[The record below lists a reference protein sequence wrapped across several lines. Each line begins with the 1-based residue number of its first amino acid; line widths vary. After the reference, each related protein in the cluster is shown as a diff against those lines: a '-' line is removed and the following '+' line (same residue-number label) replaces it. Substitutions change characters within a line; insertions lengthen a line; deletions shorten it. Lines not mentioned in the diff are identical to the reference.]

1 MKLGKILAVLLAGM
15 MILSTFAIVTASA
28 ESEVTN
34 NNPYSVAA
42 MELDELY
49 AYDGNDLGSTYTPE
63 ATTFKVWSPTSEAV
77 TLKLYA
83 TGSDTEE
90 GAADLGSH
98 EMTLDETTG
107 VWSVTVEG
115 DLLNIYYTYEVST
128 VALVTGT
135 KKTSEVCDIYAKAV
149 GVNGNRAMVVDL
161 DSTDPEGWEND
172 EYVLVD
178 EQTDAIIWEVVVR
191 DFSNHE
197 SSGVSEANRGK
208 FLAFTESGTTVNG
221 EGNIATCVDY
231 LKELGVTHVQ
241 INPFYDFASIQ
252 EDKSLDNQ
260 YNWGYD
266 PKNYNVPE
274 GSYSSNPYDGN
285 VRITECKQMIQALHD
300 AGIGVIMDVVY
311 NHTYASDT
319 SFFQLTVPNYYYRF
333 NANGGWSAGSGCGN
347 DTASERAMFRKF
359 MIDSCRYW
367 VEEYHVDGFRFD
379 LMGLHDAETMNLI
392 RADLDTINPDL
403 IMYGEGWNMTS
414 TFDPVTCAGTATVG
428 CSQRNTTVVD
438 SRIGMFN
445 DQIRDALKGN
455 VFSNTATGYLQ
466 GSKTSYEG
474 ISYGVRAN
482 TVGKGGTWS
491 PQTPE
496 QCVTYV
502 SCHDN
507 HTLYDRLVA
516 STRGEDAD
524 YRVRYADLIEMN
536 KLSASII
543 LTSQGTSFFVAGE
556 ELARSKDGDHNSYSS
571 PVSVNEIDWNLAVS
585 NADLVSYYRGLID
598 IRKNFAPFTDATGK
612 YADKYTFAKSIS
624 GVESALVYVVDN
636 DVEGQWDKVAVI
648 ANSMIKESQD
658 IELPDLGVDE
668 WVIIADE
675 NSAGVS
681 EIRTVKGNTI
691 TVAPSAAIIAVDK
704 ASFDAVGLESDD
716 SKVTVKHVNAKNNQV
731 ITTQTITGA
740 IGAGYETAQDSSLS
754 LEYELDRV
762 EGNPK
767 GIFTQDDQVVTYY
780 YNYYVAPALKNNDI
794 TGDGKVNIKDATAVQ
809 KHLAKIDVL
818 SDALVAL
825 ADYDY
830 NGKVN
835 VKDATAL
842 QKHIANF
849 NISIGTVVTNFYT
862 INDKGDKVS
871 IAPSV
876 EKQYKVGTDY
886 KTEAVAVELYSL
898 SDKLPEN
905 AEGVVAVGT
914 TTVDYIYDYTATG
927 IKVHAAHLDAEKTW
941 VPYLWAWDPVA
952 GINAF
957 GSWPGAAMM
966 DNGDGWF
973 TIDAALPEGS
983 EYGVII
989 SANGSP
995 QSADMMGNTAEE
1007 IWIIIDDYNIVD
1019 KTEFITIYTEQ
1030 PDLDALRAEA
1040 VPAE

>member
-1 MKLGKILAVLLAGM
+1 MKLRKILSILLAVM
-15 MILSTFAIVTASA
+15 MVLSTLSLLSVSA
-28 ESEVTN
+28 ESEVAN

-49 AYDGNDLGSTYTPE
+49 AYDGDDLGSTYTPE
-63 ATTFKVWSPTSEAV
+63 ATTFKVWSPTAEKV
-77 TLKLYA
+77 VLNLYA
-83 TGSDTEE
+83 TGSDEE
-90 GAADLGSH
+90 DGAADLGSY

-115 DLLNIYYTYEVST
+115 DLLNVYYTYEVST
-128 VALVTGT
+128 VALVTGV
-135 KKTSEVCDIYAKAV
+135 KKTNEVCDIYAQAV

-172 EYVLVD
+172 KLVLVD
-178 EQTDAIIWEVVVR
+178 EQTDAIVWEVVVR

-208 FLAFTESGTTVNG
+208 FLAFTEKGTTVNG
-221 EGNIATCVDY
+221 EGNISTCVDY

-241 INPFYDFASIQ
+241 INPFYDFASIK
-252 EDKSLDNQ
+252 EDQDLANQ

-285 VRITECKQMIQALHD
+285 VRIRECKQMIQALHE

-311 NHTYASDT
+311 NHTYASET
-319 SFFQLTVPNYYYRF
+319 SFFQMTVPNYYYRF
-333 NANGGWSAGSGCGN
+333 NAQGGWSAGSGCGN

-359 MIDSCRYW
+359 MIDSYRYW

-392 RADLDTINPDL
+392 REDLDTIDEDI
-403 IMYGEGWNMTS
+403 IMYGEGWNMSS
-414 TFDPVTCAGTATVG
+414 TFDPVTCAGTKTLGA
-428 CSQRNTTVVD
+428 SQTNAASVD

-455 VFSNTATGYLQ
+455 VFSNTATGFLQ
-466 GSKTSYEG
+466 GSKSCYEG
-474 ISYGVRAN
+474 IAYGVRAN
-482 TVGKGGTWS
+482 TFGKGGTWT

-536 KLSASII
+536 KMSAAII

-571 PVSVNEIDWNLAVS
+571 PVEVNEIDWNLAVS

-598 IRKNFAPFTDATGK
+598 IRKNFAPFTDATGNYSSNYK
-612 YADKYTFAKSIS
+612 FATSLS
-624 GVESALVYVVDN
+624 SVESYIAYIVDN
-636 DVEGQWDKVAVI
+636 DVEGQWDKVAVM
-648 ANSMIKESQD
+648 ANSLVNESQVVS
-658 IELPDLGVDE
+658 LPDVGVSE
-668 WVIIADE
+668 WVVIADE

-681 EIRTVKGNTI
+681 EIMVVTDNQFEL
-691 TVAPSAAIIAVDK
+691 APSSAMIAVDK
-704 ASFDAVGLESDD
+704 ASFDAIALESTD
-716 SKVTVKHVNAKNNQV
+716 SKVTVKHVDAKTNEV
-731 ITTQTITGA
+731 LTTQTITGE
-740 IGAGYETAQDSSLS
+740 IGKGYETALDSSLS

-762 EGNPK
+762 EGEAK
-767 GIFTQDDQVVTYY
+767 GTFTEEDQTVTYY
-780 YNYYVAPALKNNDI
+780 YNYYVAPSFKNNDV
-794 TGDGKVNIKDATAVQ
+794 TGDGKINIKDATAIQ
-809 KHLAKIDVL
+809 KHLAKVEIL
-818 SDALVAL
+818 TDAQVAL

-830 NGKVN
+830 TGKVN

-842 QKHIANF
+842 QKHLANF
-849 NISIGTVVTNFYT
+849 KISIGTVITNFYAY
-862 INDKGDKVS
+862 NESGDKVTV
-871 IAPSV
+871 APSV
-876 EKQYKVGTDY
+876 EKKYKVGSDY
-886 KTEAVAVELYSL
+886 KTESIAIELYEL
-898 SDKLPEN
+898 KETPAN

-914 TTVDYIYDYTATG
+914 TNVDYIYNYAASG
-927 IKVHAAHLDAEKTW
+927 IKVHAIHLNPEETW
-941 VPYLWAWDPVA
+941 VPSLWAWDPVS
-952 GINAF
+952 GTNAF
-957 GSWPGAAMM
+957 STWPGVAMM
-966 DNGDGWF
+966 EEGDGWF
-973 TIDAALPEGS
+973 SIDAALPEGCT
-983 EYGVII
+983 YGII
-989 SANGSP
+989 INAGGSP
-995 QSADMMGNTAEE
+995 QTADMLGNTAEE
-1007 IWIIIDDYNIVD
+1007 IWVVIDDYNIAD
-1019 KTEFITIYTEQ
+1019 KTEFVTIYTEK
-1030 PDLDALRAEA
+1030 PDMDALRAEVVA
-1040 VPAE
+1040 

>member
-1 MKLGKILAVLLAGM
+1 MKLRKILAVLLAVM
-15 MILSTFAIVTASA
+15 MVLSTCAIVTASA

-49 AYDGNDLGSTYTPE
+49 AYDGDDLGSTYTPE

-90 GAADLGSH
+90 GAADLGEY

-107 VWSVTVEG
+107 VWSVTVDG
-115 DLLNIYYTYEVST
+115 DLLNVYYTYVIDT
-128 VALVTGT
+128 VALVTGA
-135 KKTSEVCDIYAKAV
+135 KKTNEVCDIYAKAV

-172 EYVLVD
+172 KFVLVD

-208 FLAFTESGTTVNG
+208 FLAFTETGTTVNG

-274 GSYSSNPYDGN
+274 GSYSSNPFDGN

-311 NHTYASDT
+311 NHTYASET
-319 SFFQLTVPNYYYRF
+319 SFFQMSVPNYYYRF
-333 NANGGWSAGSGCGN
+333 NAQGGWSQGSGCGN

-359 MIDSCRYW
+359 MLDSCRYW

-392 RADLDTINPDL
+392 REDLDTINPDI
-403 IMYGEGWNMTS
+403 IMYGEGWNMS
-414 TFDPVTCAGTATVG
+414 SSFDPVTCAGTATLG
-428 CSQRNTTVVD
+428 ASQVNADVVD

-455 VFSNTATGYLQ
+455 VFSNTGTGFLQ
-466 GSKTSYEG
+466 GSKASYEG
-474 ISYGVRAN
+474 VAYGVRAN
-482 TVGKGGTWS
+482 TVGKGGTWT

-496 QCVTYV
+496 QCITYV

-516 STRGEDAD
+516 STRGEDAE

-536 KLSASII
+536 KMSATII
-543 LTSQGTSFFVAGE
+543 LSSQGTSFFVAGE

-571 PVSVNEIDWNLAVS
+571 PVEVNEIDWNLAVS

-598 IRKNFAPFTDATGK
+598 IRKNFAPFTDGTGK
-612 YADKYTFAKSIS
+612 YASAYTFATSLS
-624 GVESALVYVVDN
+624 SVESYLAYVVDN
-636 DVEGQWDKVAVI
+636 DVEGEWDKVAVMT
-648 ANSMIKESQD
+648 NSKTQEAQ
-658 IELPDLGVDE
+658 EVTLPDVGIDE

-675 NSAGVS
+675 NSAGVG
-681 EIRTVKGNTI
+681 EITTVKGNTF
-691 TVAPSAAIIAVDK
+691 TVAPSGSIIAVDK

-716 SKVTVKHVNAKNNQV
+716 SKVTVKHVNAKTNEV

-740 IGAGYETAQDSSLS
+740 IGSGFETAQDSSLS

-762 EGNPK
+762 EGDAK
-767 GIFTQDDQVVTYY
+767 GVFTEEDQVVTYY
-780 YNYYVAPALKNNDI
+780 YNYYVAPSFKENDVN
-794 TGDGKVNIKDATAVQ
+794 GDGRVSISDATAIQKYLAKMTDFTDEQVAMADYDYNGEVSVKDVTAVQ
-809 KHLAKIDVL
+809 KHLA
-818 SDALVAL
+818 
-825 ADYDY
+825 
-830 NGKVN
+830 
-835 VKDATAL
+835 
-842 QKHIANF
+842 NF
-849 NISIGTVVTNFYT
+849 SISIGTVITNFYA
-862 INDKGDKVS
+862 INEKGDKVS

-876 EKQYKVGTDY
+876 EKQLKVGTEY
-886 KTEAVAVELYSL
+886 KTEAVAVELYTV
-898 SDKLPEN
+898 SDQLPEN
-905 AEGVVAVGT
+905 AEGIVAVGT
-914 TTVDYIYDYTATG
+914 TTVNYIYDYSASG
-927 IKVHAAHLDAEKTW
+927 IKVHAIHLDPEATW
-941 VPYLWAWDPVA
+941 TPNLWAWDPVS
-952 GINAF
+952 GTNAF
-957 GSWPGAAMM
+957 ASWPGVPMLA
-966 DNGDGWF
+966 DGDGWYS
-973 TIDAALPEGS
+973 IDAALPEGCA
-983 EYGVII
+983 YGII
-989 SANGSP
+989 INAGGSP
-995 QSADMMGNTAEE
+995 QTADMLNNTAEE
-1007 IWIIIDDYNIVD
+1007 IWIVIDDYNIID
-1019 KTEFITIYTEQ
+1019 KGEFITIYTEK
-1030 PDLDALRAEA
+1030 PDIDALRAE
-1040 VPAE
+1040 VVVE

>member
-1 MKLGKILAVLLAGM
+1 MKLRKILAVLLAVM
-15 MILSTFAIVTASA
+15 MVLSTFAIVTASA

-49 AYDGNDLGSTYTPE
+49 AYDGDDLGSTYTPE

-77 TLKLYA
+77 NLKLYA
-83 TGSDTEE
+83 TGSDAEE
-90 GAADLGSH
+90 GAEDLGTY

-107 VWSVTVEG
+107 VWSVVVEG
-115 DLLNIYYTYEVST
+115 DLLNVYYTYEVSS

-172 EYVLVD
+172 QYVLVD

-208 FLAFTESGTTVNG
+208 FLAFTELGTTVNG

-252 EDKSLDNQ
+252 EDKSLEHQ

-274 GSYSSNPYDGN
+274 GSYSSDPFNGN
-285 VRITECKQMIQALHD
+285 VRIKECKQMIQALHD

-333 NANGGWSAGSGCGN
+333 NAQGGWSAGSGCGN

-359 MIDSCRYW
+359 MLDSCRYW
-367 VEEYHVDGFRFD
+367 VEEYHIDGFRFD

-392 RADLDTINPDL
+392 RADLDTINPDI
-403 IMYGEGWNMTS
+403 IMYGEGWNMSS
-414 TFDPVTCAGTATVG
+414 TFDPVTCAGTQTLGA
-428 CSQRNTTVVD
+428 SQTNAAVVD

-455 VFSNTATGYLQ
+455 VFSNTATGFLQ
-466 GSKTSYEG
+466 GSKSCYEG
-474 ISYGVRAN
+474 VAYGVRAN
-482 TVGKGGTWS
+482 TFGKGGTWT

-524 YRVRYADLIEMN
+524 YRMRYADLIEMN
-536 KLSASII
+536 KMSAGVI

-556 ELARSKDGDHNSYSS
+556 ELARSKDGDHNSYAS
-571 PVSVNEIDWNLAVS
+571 PVEVNEIDWNLAIS

-598 IRKNFAPFTDATGK
+598 IRKNFAPFTDGTGK
-612 YADKYTFAKSIS
+612 YASNYTFATSLS
-624 GVESALVYVVDN
+624 GVESYLAYVVDN
-636 DVEGQWDKVAVI
+636 DVEGEWDKVAVM
-648 ANSMIKESQD
+648 ANSLVNESHV
-658 IELPDLGVDE
+658 ITLPDCGVNE
-668 WVIIADE
+668 WVVIVDDTC
-675 NSAGVS
+675 AGVS
-681 EIRTVKGNTI
+681 ELKVVKDNQFEL
-691 TVAPSAAIIAVDK
+691 APSSFMIAVDRE
-704 ASFDAVGLESDD
+704 SFDAVALESDD
-716 SKVTVKHVNAKNNQV
+716 SKVVVKHVNAKNNQV
-731 ITTQTITGA
+731 ITTQTITGT

-762 EGNPK
+762 EGNAK
-767 GIFTQDDQVVTYY
+767 GIFTQDDQEVTYY

-809 KHLAKIDVL
+809 KHLAKIEVL
-818 SDALVAL
+818 SDEMVAL

-862 INDKGDKVS
+862 INDKGEKVS

-876 EKQYKVGTDY
+876 EKQYKVGTEY
-886 KTEAVAVELYSL
+886 KTEYVSVELYSI

-914 TTVDYIYDYTATG
+914 TTVDYIYNYTASG
-927 IKVHAAHLDAEKTW
+927 IKVHAIHLDPTAEW
-941 VPYLWAWDPVA
+941 VPYLWAWDPV
-952 GINAF
+952 GGVNAF
-957 GSWPGAAMM
+957 GSWPGVPMLA
-966 DNGDGWF
+966 DGDGWY
-973 TIDAALPEGS
+973 TIDAALPEGC
-983 EYGVII
+983 EYGII
-989 SANGSP
+989 INNNGSP
-995 QSADMMGNTAEE
+995 QTADMMGNTAEE
-1007 IWIIIDDYNIVD
+1007 IWIVIDDYNIAD
-1019 KTEFITIYTEQ
+1019 KTEFITIYTEK
-1030 PDLDALRAEA
+1030 PDMDALRAEV